1 VSAATGSIRVVAAPP
16 FSPDPAQRQVL
27 AHRLGVLLVD
37 GVAGTG
43 KTALLRER
51 FAQLVE
57 DGSDPERVVLVVG
70 SVRARDATRAA
81 LLDRLPSSLPGLQV
95 VTAHGL
101 AHRVLKERNGALG
114 YAEPPE
120 VWSAAEQFA
129 KVRDLLA
136 AQDPDAWPAYGHL
149 LRLRGFA
156 DEIRQFLLRA
166 QEELRTPEGIEEAA
180 DHRGLSGWH
189 ELARFLRGYQEVL
202 DDLNVVDF
210 AALLQRAGAALAASP
225 DAPPLFDH
233 VVVDDYQDT
242 TFAFEALLSG
252 LQAPDLVVAANPDGH
267 VFSFQGT
274 TRVPFERFSATFP
287 SAASV
292 TLSTHHRP
300 SVAPIIDAWVAPHS
314 SEEHASIA
322 RELRRLHVDDGVA
335 WGDLAVVVRRQGP
348 HVAGILRALDD
359 ARVPRAIPER
369 GLTLTSE
376 PAALPYL
383 LALRWLVADE
393 ARRSELIEPLL
404 TSEVVGLSPATARGL
419 LRTAQHE
426 KGSISRALE
435 ITEGLTAE
443 ESESVRA
450 ADATLAKASLFAGMS
465 VQDAFKV
472 LWFDLSCSK
481 RIAEEAG
488 ADLDTLVTFAG
499 AVSEAEEHGD
509 AGVEAFLESLDAGEH
524 GPGYSV
530 WERSRPDV
538 VRVLTAHGAVGQEFD
553 TVIVAGA
560 VEGNFPSLSR
570 PEPMFDLTVLD
581 RAIGRSERVRARL
594 EEERRLFRLVLGRAR
609 RRAVLVCADPHP
621 DADELSS
628 RTRFAMELD
637 GVPWTHAPLGTFEEP
652 VSVRE
657 AVAVWRRE
665 LADLEAPTWRR
676 LAALDGLAALGL
688 DPSRW
693 WFQHVWTDPGR
704 PLHEEIRVSYSRL
717 SNLEA
722 CELAHVL
729 GDELGLGRPGGY
741 HAWVGKTVHRI
752 IEDTERGAIEKEPR
766 AMLEALASRW
776 RPQEFP
782 SKAVSDAFLSLARE
796 HMLRNWYETYGE
808 DPALGIEQ
816 YFAFEY
822 DGATVI
828 GYIDR
833 IGPSIHGGTVITDF
847 KTGKSDRAEKPEDN
861 LQLGIYYL
869 AVQESEELAEY
880 LPVHKVELAFL
891 RGNWKSTQID
901 FRKFVV
907 HERDDS
913 WEQKMRERLS
923 GLIAKKKELIA
934 TETYRPSPYANCR
947 FCDFRSL
954 CPLWAEG
961 QPVFPVEVVRR
972 GRSS

>member
-1 VSAATGSIRVVAAPP
+1 
-16 FSPDPAQRQVL
+16 
-27 AHRLGVLLVD
+27 
-37 GVAGTG
+37 
-43 KTALLRER
+43 
-51 FAQLVE
+51 
-57 DGSDPERVVLVVG
+57 
-70 SVRARDATRAA
+70 
-81 LLDRLPSSLPGLQV
+81 
-95 VTAHGL
+95 
-101 AHRVLKERNGALG
+101 
-114 YAEPPE
+114 
-120 VWSAAEQFA
+120 
-129 KVRDLLA
+129 
-136 AQDPDAWPAYGHL
+136 
-149 LRLRGFA
+149 
-156 DEIRQFLLRA
+156 
-166 QEELRTPEGIEEAA
+166 
-180 DHRGLSGWH
+180 
-189 ELARFLRGYQEVL
+189 
-202 DDLNVVDF
+202 
-210 AALLQRAGAALAASP
+210 
-225 DAPPLFDH
+225 
-233 VVVDDYQDT
+233 
-242 TFAFEALLSG
+242 
-252 LQAPDLVVAANPDGH
+252 
-267 VFSFQGT
+267 
-274 TRVPFERFSATFP
+274 
-287 SAASV
+287 
-292 TLSTHHRP
+292 
-300 SVAPIIDAWVAPHS
+300 
-314 SEEHASIA
+314 
-322 RELRRLHVDDGVA
+322 
-335 WGDLAVVVRRQGP
+335 
-348 HVAGILRALDD
+348 
-359 ARVPRAIPER
+359 
-369 GLTLTSE
+369 
-376 PAALPYL
+376 
-383 LALRWLVADE
+383 
-393 ARRSELIEPLL
+393 
-404 TSEVVGLSPATARGL
+404 
-419 LRTAQHE
+419 
-426 KGSISRALE
+426 
-435 ITEGLTAE
+435 
-443 ESESVRA
+443 
-450 ADATLAKASLFAGMS
+450 
-465 VQDAFKV
+465 
-472 LWFDLSCSK
+472 
-481 RIAEEAG
+481 
-488 ADLDTLVTFAG
+488 
-499 AVSEAEEHGD
+499 
-509 AGVEAFLESLDAGEH
+509 
-524 GPGYSV
+524 
-530 WERSRPDV
+530 
-538 VRVLTAHGAVGQEFD
+538 
-553 TVIVAGA
+553 
-560 VEGNFPSLSR
+560 
-570 PEPMFDLTVLD
+570 
-581 RAIGRSERVRARL
+581 
-594 EEERRLFRLVLGRAR
+594 
-609 RRAVLVCADPHP
+609 VCADPHP